1 MATQLLV
8 GVPESPPHSLQHT
21 RAALGRSCLCPL
33 GGGLPRGTPRPGAHL
48 GSAGCLE
55 VSGHRPCS
63 QRSEPL
69 GPAQK
74 PRNVAEERGQ
84 GSADLTVGPAVP
96 GQPAGCWPLPP
107 WPGMS
112 LLGSY
117 EGLRQ
122 EIQRLAQEN
131 EELRRLVQLI
141 QENQELKQV
150 LRARGGSLGFGG
162 AALLAEVTSSP
173 RLPRRRTIKFK
184 NADRGEPVGWPGR
197 YPEACQASLT
207 QRVPRQGKDVPW
219 MDAEHSKGRGVEVGA
234 LSAGAAGRPR

>member
-1 MATQLLV
+1 M
-8 GVPESPPHSLQHT
+8 
-21 RAALGRSCLCPL
+21 
-33 GGGLPRGTPRPGAHL
+33 
-48 GSAGCLE
+48 
-55 VSGHRPCS
+55 
-63 QRSEPL
+63 
-69 GPAQK
+69 
-74 PRNVAEERGQ
+74 AEERGQ

-96 GQPAGCWPLPP
+96 GLPAGCWPLPP

-141 QENQELKQV
+141 QENQELKQA
-150 LRARGGSLGFGG
+150 LRARGSSLGFCG

-184 NADRGEPVGWPGR
+184 DADRGEPAGWPGHF
-197 YPEACQASLT
+197 PEAPPGFPRSVRAQTGKGGAMTRHGGQMDGRTDGHRDKERARGGGGGAFSRAG
-207 QRVPRQGKDVPW
+207 QR
-219 MDAEHSKGRGVEVGA
+219 
-234 LSAGAAGRPR
+234 